1 MEMREH
7 YVASGHW
14 LFRRRSWLP
23 LIPFVFVIIGLVGYE
38 YPSGSRSLHH
48 AWGVFC
54 LLVGLF
60 GVGIRALTIGY
71 IAGGTS
77 GRNRARQVAETLNTR
92 GIYSV
97 VRHPLYLGNYFMWLG
112 AALLPRDPWVVL
124 VVTLVFWLYYERIM
138 TAEED
143 FLRGKF
149 GEAFEE
155 WAARTPA
162 FIPAL
167 GRWRSEDRPF
177 SFRMILRREHSGV
190 YGLVA
195 TISVLAG
202 AADMVAAG
210 ELRIDPF
217 WAWVL
222 AASTALLALVVALK
236 RYTDLLE
243 VTDR

>member
-7 YVASGHW
+7 FVASGHW

-23 LIPFVFVIIGLVGYE
+23 LIPLVFVLIGLVGYE
-38 YPSGSRSLHH
+38 YPSGSRELHR
-48 AWGVFC
+48 AWGLLC
-54 LLVGLF
+54 LAVGLF

-77 GRNRARQVAETLNTR
+77 GRNRSKQVAEALNTR

-112 AALLPRDPWVVL
+112 AALIPRDPWVVL
-124 VVTLVFWLYYERIM
+124 AITLVFWLYYERIM
-138 TAEED
+138 TAEES
-143 FLRGKF
+143 FLQEKF
-149 GEAFEE
+149 GTAFEE

-162 FIPAL
+162 FMPAL
-167 GRWRSEDRPF
+167 GQWQSEHRPF

-190 YGLVA
+190 YGLVVA
-195 TISVLAG
+195 ICVLAQG
-202 AADMVAAG
+202 ADMMAADEVRFDPLWLWLLGVA
-210 ELRIDPF
+210 
-217 WAWVL
+217 
-222 AASTALLALVVALK
+222 TALLVVIVGLK

>member
-23 LIPFVFVIIGLVGYE
+23 LIPLVFVLIGLVGYE
-38 YPSGSRSLHH
+38 YPGGSRALHR
-48 AWGVFC
+48 AWGLLC
-54 LLVGLF
+54 LAVGLF
-60 GVGIRALTIGY
+60 GAGIRALTIGY

-77 GRNRARQVAETLNTR
+77 GRNRSKQVAEALNTR

-112 AALLPRDPWVVL
+112 AALIPRDPWVVL
-124 VVTLVFWLYYERIM
+124 VVSLVFWLYYERIM
-138 TAEED
+138 TAEES

-149 GEAFEE
+149 AAFEE

-167 GRWRSEDRPF
+167 GQWRSEDRPF

-190 YGLVA
+190 YGLVVA
-195 TISVLAG
+195 IGVLAQ
-202 AADMVAAG
+202 AADMIAAG
-210 ELRIDPF
+210 QVRIDPL
-217 WAWVL
+217 WAWLLGVATVL
-222 AASTALLALVVALK
+222 LVVTVALK
-236 RYTDLLE
+236 RYTGLLE

>member
-1 MEMREH
+1 MELREH
-7 YVASGHW
+7 FVASGHW
-14 LFRRRSWLP
+14 LFERRSWLP
-23 LIPFVFVIIGLVGYE
+23 LIPLILVIIGLVGYQ
-38 YPSGSRSLHH
+38 YPGGSRDLHR
-48 AWGVFC
+48 AWGVLC

-60 GVGIRALTIGY
+60 GEAIRVLTIGY
-71 IAGGTS
+71 VAKGTS
-77 GRNRARQVAETLNTR
+77 GRNRSRQVAEVLNTR

-112 AALLPRDPWVVL
+112 AALVPRDPWIVL
-124 VVTLVFWLYYERIM
+124 AVTLVFWLYYERIM
-138 TAEED
+138 SAEED

-149 GEAFEE
+149 GAAFEE

-167 GRWRSEDRPF
+167 GQWEREERPF
-177 SFRMILRREHSGV
+177 SMRMIFRREHSGV

-195 TISVLAG
+195 AICILAQS
-202 AADMVAAG
+202 ADMVAAG

-217 WAWVL
+217 WAWILGVSTVL
-222 AASTALLALVVALK
+222 LVVVVGLK
-236 RYTDLLE
+236 RYTAVFD

>member
-7 YVASGHW
+7 FVAAGHW

-23 LIPFVFVIIGLVGYE
+23 LIPLVLVVIGLVGYE
-38 YPSGSRSLHH
+38 YPSGRRDLHQT
-48 AWGVFC
+48 WGLVC
-54 LLVGLF
+54 LAVGLF
-60 GVGIRALTIGY
+60 GVVIRSLTVGY

-77 GRNRARQVAETLNTR
+77 GRNRSRQVAEALNTR

-112 AALLPRDPWVVL
+112 PALLPRDPWVVI
-124 VVTLVFWLYYERIM
+124 VVSLVFWLYYERIM

-149 GEAFEE
+149 GAAFDE

-162 FIPAL
+162 FLPAL
-167 GRWRSEDRPF
+167 GRWQAEERPF

-195 TISVLAG
+195 AICILAQ
-202 AADMVAAG
+202 AADTVATG
-210 ELRIDPF
+210 RLEIDPF
-217 WAWVL
+217 WAWILGVSTGLLVLVVL
-222 AASTALLALVVALK
+222 AK
-236 RYTDLLE
+236 RAGLLE